1 MLTFGNLPKKAWVPL
16 PLQAHKQ
23 IPPQLSNNSLDSQ
36 DRIDQKKASNMS
48 ERDQIKQEKKKSA
61 LERNRQ
67 LKEQNKT
74 KEKTVM
80 NLNENIVI
88 IIQEIQQLTVRSS
101 SMRKQKVEMGKLSN
115 NSYKKISRK
124 STNTFLD
131 WTSPISRNPPYIHL
145 HQKGGD

>member
-1 MLTFGNLPKKAWVPL
+1 
-16 PLQAHKQ
+16 
-23 IPPQLSNNSLDSQ
+23 
-36 DRIDQKKASNMS
+36 MS

-88 IIQEIQQLTVRSS
+88 IIQEIQ
-101 SMRKQKVEMGKLSN
+101 
-115 NSYKKISRK
+115 
-124 STNTFLD
+124 
-131 WTSPISRNPPYIHL
+131 
-145 HQKGGD
+145 